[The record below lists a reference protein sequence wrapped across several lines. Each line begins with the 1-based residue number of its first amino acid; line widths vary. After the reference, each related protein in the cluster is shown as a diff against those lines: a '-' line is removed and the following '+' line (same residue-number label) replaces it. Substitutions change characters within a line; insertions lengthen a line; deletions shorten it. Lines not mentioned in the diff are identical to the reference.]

1 MSVRPE
7 HPRSRTLDDR
17 KGHTMLQIDLYT
29 EITCPWCIIGHHRL
43 DKVLAERFP
52 ELEVDIR
59 QHPVLLLPDAPAEGL
74 YIPDLLRSRYGVTD
88 PKASFA
94 RPEAEARASGLDL
107 DLSRQPWTY
116 RTQAAHGL
124 VLAARERGTQHR
136 LAVAITHA
144 HFLEAKNISDA
155 DVLADIAVAHGFE
168 RQEARAIALDPEQ
181 HRRVEQEAAKA
192 MAAGVRSVPH
202 FVFGGRIAINGG
214 RGEDEIASAI
224 REAVGVATSA

>member
-1 MSVRPE
+1 
-7 HPRSRTLDDR
+7 
-17 KGHTMLQIDLYT
+17 MLRIDLFT

-52 ELEVDIR
+52 ALDVDIR
-59 QHPVLLLPDAPAEGL
+59 QHPVLLLPDAPAAGL

-94 RPEAEARASGLDL
+94 RPEAEARASGFDL

-124 VLAARERGTQHR
+124 ILAARTRGTQHQ
-136 LAVAITHA
+136 LAVAITDA
-144 HFLEAKNISDA
+144 HFLDARNISDV
-155 DVLADIAVAHGFE
+155 DVLAGIAAGYGFQ
-168 RQEARAIALDPEQ
+168 RDEARAIALDPEQ
-181 HRRVEQEAAKA
+181 HRRVEQEAAKSA
-192 MAAGVRSVPH
+192 AAGVRSVPH

-214 RGEDEIASAI
+214 RSEDEIASAI
-224 REAVGVATSA
+224 RDAASVAASASQETSRSSP

>member
-1 MSVRPE
+1 
-7 HPRSRTLDDR
+7 
-17 KGHTMLQIDLYT
+17 MLQIDLYT

-52 ELEVDIR
+52 ELDVDIR

-74 YIPDLLRSRYGVTD
+74 YIPDLLLSRYGVTD

-107 DLSRQPWTY
+107 DLSRQPWTC

-124 VLAARERGTQHR
+124 ILAARARGTQHL
-136 LAVAITHA
+136 LAVAITDA
-144 HFLEAKNISDA
+144 HFLEARNVSDG
-155 DVLADIAVAHGFE
+155 DVLADIAVAYGFE
-168 RQEARAIALDPEQ
+168 REEARAIALDPEQ
-181 HRRVEQEAAKA
+181 HRRVEHEAAQST
-192 MAAGVRSVPH
+192 AAGVRSVPH

-214 RGEDEIASAI
+214 RSEDEIASAI
-224 REAVGVATSA
+224 REAAGVAASA

>member
-1 MSVRPE
+1 
-7 HPRSRTLDDR
+7 
-17 KGHTMLQIDLYT
+17 MLQIDLYT

-52 ELEVDIR
+52 ELEADIR
-59 QHPVLLLPDAPAEGL
+59 QHPVLLLPNAPAEGL
-74 YIPDLLRSRYGVTD
+74 YIPDLLLSRYGVTD

-124 VLAARERGTQHR
+124 ILAAQTRGTQHQ
-136 LAVAITHA
+136 LAVAITDA
-144 HFLEAKNISDA
+144 HFLEAKNISDP
-155 DVLADIAVAHGFE
+155 DVLADIAVNHGFE
-168 RQEARAIALDPEQ
+168 REEARSIALDPEQ
-181 HRRVEQEAAKA
+181 HRRVEQEAAQA
-192 MAAGVRSVPH
+192 VASGVRLVPH

-214 RGEDEIASAI
+214 RSEDEIAAAI
-224 REAVGVATSA
+224 RQAAAVAALANALG

>member
-1 MSVRPE
+1 MA
-7 HPRSRTLDDR
+7 
-17 KGHTMLQIDLYT
+17 QIDLYT
-29 EITCPWCIIGHHRL
+29 EITCPWCIIGQHRL

-52 ELEVDIR
+52 DLDVDIR
-59 QHPVLLLPDAPAEGL
+59 HHPVLLLPDAPAEGL
-74 YIPDLLRSRYGVTD
+74 YIPDLLRARYGVTD

-124 VLAARERGTQHR
+124 ILAARARGTQHE
-136 LAVAITHA
+136 LAVAITDA
-144 HFLEAKNISDA
+144 HFLEARNISDA

-168 RQEARAIALDPEQ
+168 REEARTIALDPEQ
-181 HRRVEQEAAKA
+181 HRRVEQEAARSTA
-192 MAAGVRSVPH
+192 DGVRSVPH

-214 RGEDEIASAI
+214 RNEDEIASAI
-224 REAVGVATSA
+224 RQAVRAAASA

>member
-1 MSVRPE
+1 MQGYLTLKSVQK
-7 HPRSRTLDDR
+7 D
-17 KGHTMLQIDLYT
+17 KIMLQIDLYT

-59 QHPVLLLPDAPAEGL
+59 QHPVLLLPNAPAEGL
-74 YIPDLLRSRYGVTD
+74 YIPDLLLSRYGVTD

-124 VLAARERGTQHR
+124 ILAAQMRGTQHR
-136 LAVAITHA
+136 LAVAITDA
-144 HFLEAKNISDA
+144 HFMEAKNISDP
-155 DVLADIAVAHGFE
+155 DVLADIAVNHGFE
-168 RQEARAIALDPEQ
+168 REEARAIARDPEQ
-181 HRRVEQEAAKA
+181 HRRVEQEAAQA
-192 MAAGVRSVPH
+192 VASGIRSVPH

-214 RGEDEIASAI
+214 RSEDEIAAAI
-224 REAVGVATSA
+224 RKAAAVAPFANALG